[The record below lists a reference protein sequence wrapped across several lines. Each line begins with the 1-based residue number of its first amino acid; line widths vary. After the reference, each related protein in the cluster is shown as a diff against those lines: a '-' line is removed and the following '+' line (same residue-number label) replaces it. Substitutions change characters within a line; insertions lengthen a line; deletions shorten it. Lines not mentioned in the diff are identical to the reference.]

1 MLRISL
7 VDIEVGVFQK
17 SDRNH
22 KVSFFPSSPLFRQ
35 LKRVGF
41 RSFSFKKKNTL
52 DYVWWRGIEYTL
64 PMGQRSY

>member
-1 MLRISL
+1 MMRISL

-22 KVSFFPSSPLFRQ
+22 KVSFFPSSPLFKQ

-41 RSFSFKKKNTL
+41 RSFFLKKKKKYFGL
-52 DYVWWRGIEYTL
+52 
-64 PMGQRSY
+64 